1 MHSVAITGFGIVTPA
16 GFSVEQF
23 RRSVFEGR
31 SAVGEVEGQGFENCK
46 IRLAGQVKGFLSNE
60 YLNPREASRLD
71 RAAQMGVAAVCKA
84 LADARL
90 EPQDYQ
96 REKGTGI
103 GIVLG
108 TGVGTAHTIERSYF
122 NYFDKRATSV
132 HSIPSCMPHSAA
144 SVAGIHFGLTGPSFT
159 VSTACSSGA
168 AAIGLAFEM
177 IRGGMASA
185 VLAGGCD
192 ASITPIHLDS
202 WRCLGV
208 LAKGNGDPAKAVRPF
223 SKDREGFVLGE
234 GAVVAVLENLDT
246 ALERGAPIYGELLGC
261 GFSSDATHL
270 TAPSAEG
277 QARAM
282 ANALTSA
289 GIDAVEVDY
298 INAHGTA
305 TVLNDQ
311 TETAAIRRVFGDA
324 APPVSSIKPVT
335 GHMLG
340 ASSAAELVASV
351 LAVRDGIIPP
361 TINFTETDPKCDL
374 DFVVDGPRRTGA
386 RTAISNSFA
395 FGGNNAVLV
404 VRRSKHHE
412 C

>member
-1 MHSVAITGFGIVTPA
+1 MHSVAITGLGIVTPA
-16 GFSVEQF
+16 GSTVEQF
-23 RRSVFEGR
+23 HRSVFEGR
-31 SAVGEVEGQGFENCK
+31 SAVSQVEGEEFDGCK
-46 IRLAGQVKGFLSNE
+46 IRLSAQVRGFLSDE
-60 YLNPREASRLD
+60 LLNPREASRLD
-71 RAAQMGVAAVCKA
+71 RAAQMGVAAVWKA
-84 LADARL
+84 LTDARL
-90 EPQDYQ
+90 SVEDYQ
-96 REKGTGI
+96 KEKGAGI
-103 GIVLG
+103 GVVLG

-122 NYFDKRATSV
+122 SYFAKRATSV

-144 SVAGIHFGLTGPSFT
+144 SVAGIRFGLTGPSFT
-159 VSTACSSGA
+159 VSTACSSGSV
-168 AAIGLAFEM
+168 AIGLGFEL

-234 GAVVAVLENLDT
+234 GAVVVVLEHMAA
-246 ALERGAPIYGELLGC
+246 ALERGATVYGEILGY
-261 GFSSDATHL
+261 GLSSDATHL
-270 TAPSAEG
+270 TAPSACG

-282 ANALTSA
+282 ANALACA
-289 GIDAVEVDY
+289 GIAAEEVDY

-311 TETAAIRRVFGDA
+311 TETAAIRQVFGDTV
-324 APPVSSIKPVT
+324 PPVSSIKPVT

-340 ASSAAELVASV
+340 ASSAAELAATV
-351 LAVRDGIIPP
+351 LAVRDGVIPP
-361 TINFTETDPKCDL
+361 TINFTEADPRCDL
-374 DFVVDGPRRTGA
+374 DFVVDGPRSTDA

-395 FGGNNAVLV
+395 FGGNNSVLV
-404 VRRSKHHE
+404 VRRFE
-412 C
+412 A